1 MAYKCPI
8 CLNGTSE
15 LRWNNIHNLTE
26 LHCRRCDL
34 GTIVL
39 SDDAREV
46 H

>member
-15 LRWNNIHNLTE
+15 LRWNNIHNATE
-26 LHCRRCDL
+26 LHCRRCER